1 MHWAKQIGLNFNF
14 LLMLPSLLKQI
25 AFLMNCIFTARAH
38 TLTFILS
45 SLKVIATLPKLAKQI
60 SQLYFFFKQI

>member
-14 LLMLPSLLKQI
+14 LLLKQI

-38 TLTFILS
+38 TLTLILS